1 MKKTN
6 VLVIGGSAAG
16 LVTALTGKSVYPD
29 KKFTV
34 VAKEE
39 KTMVPCGIPYTF
51 ASIEGTDSNILP
63 SDKMFEKANIDL
75 IIGEVISVDL
85 GNKTCFLKNRD
96 KIEYDKLVFATGSS
110 PSIPKWLK
118 GANLENVFTVPKNK
132 NYLDSMK
139 LKLDQCKKVVVIGAG
154 FIGVELSDEL
164 RKTGKEILL
173 IEKLPHILGLC
184 FDEEISVKA
193 EQVLKEN
200 GVMLKTG
207 TGVKELLGDKQV
219 KQVLLEN
226 GEIIDTD
233 AVVLAM
239 GYKPN
244 TDLAVASGISTSYK
258 GCIKVDEYMR
268 TGCSDIFAV
277 GDCAEKRDFSTRKA
291 CCTMLASTA
300 CAEARIAG
308 INLFKLSAIKTFS
321 GTISIFSTMIGDTAF
336 GVAGITETQATGEGF
351 DVITGVFE
359 GVDKHPGSLSGA
371 KKQLVKL
378 IVGKDSQ
385 VILGGEVIG
394 GSSVG
399 ELTNIIGIIIQN
411 RMNINSILTSQI
423 GTHPLLTAS
432 PAGYPLLK
440 AAGDAASKTVYNH
453 TYPKTYSRINS
464 SKDRIAKQN
473 FNLVSKY

>member
-1 MKKTN
+1 MKNTD

-29 KKFTV
+29 KMFTV
-34 VAKEE
+34 IAKEE
-39 KTMVPCGIPYTF
+39 KTLIPCGIPYTF
-51 ASIEGTDSNILP
+51 ASIDGTDSNILP
-63 SDKMFEKANIDL
+63 SNKMFENANIDL
-75 IIGEVISVDL
+75 VIGEVISIDPE
-85 GNKTCFLKNRD
+85 NKTCILKNRD
-96 KIEYDKLVFATGSS
+96 KISYDKLVLATGSS
-110 PSIPKWLK
+110 PTVPKWLK
-118 GANLENVFTVPKNK
+118 GADLENVFTVPKNK
-132 NYLDSMK
+132 HYLDIMK
-139 LKLDQCKKVVVIGAG
+139 SKLNQCNKIVIVGAG

-164 RKTGKEILL
+164 KKTGKEITL

-184 FDEEISVKA
+184 FDEEISIMA
-193 EQVLKEN
+193 EQKLTEN
-200 GVMLKTG
+200 GVILKTG
-207 TGVKELLGDKQV
+207 TGVKELSGDKKV
-219 KQVLLEN
+219 NKILLED
-226 GEIIDTD
+226 GEVIDTD
-233 AVVLAM
+233 AVVLSM
-239 GYKPN
+239 GYQPN
-244 TDLAVASGISTSYK
+244 TELANKSGISTRNQ

-268 TGCSDIFAV
+268 TESPDIFAV
-277 GDCAEKRDFSTRKA
+277 GDCAQKHDFITRKT

-336 GVAGITETQATGEGF
+336 GVAGVTEAQAKQEGF
-351 DVITGVFE
+351 DIITGVFE
-359 GVDKHPGSLSGA
+359 GIDKHPGTLAGA

-378 IVGKDSQ
+378 IVGKEST

-440 AAGDAASKTVYNH
+440 AAGNVASKTIFNH
-453 TYPKTYSRINS
+453 IS
-464 SKDRIAKQN
+464 
-473 FNLVSKY
+473 

>member
-1 MKKTN
+1 MKNTD

-29 KKFTV
+29 KMFSV
-34 VAKEE
+34 VEKEE
-39 KTMVPCGIPYTF
+39 KKLIPCGIPYTF
-51 ASIEGTDSNILP
+51 ASIDGTDSNILP
-63 SDKMFEKANIDL
+63 SNKMFENANIDL
-75 IIGEVISVDL
+75 VIGEVTSIDPES
-85 GNKTCFLKNRD
+85 KTCILENKDEISYN
-96 KIEYDKLVFATGSS
+96 KLVLATGSS

-118 GANLENVFTVPKNK
+118 GADLENVFTVPKNK
-132 NYLDSMK
+132 NYLDQMK
-139 LKLDQCKKVVVIGAG
+139 SILNQCNKIVIVGAG

-164 RKTGKEILL
+164 KKTGKEITL

-184 FDEEISVKA
+184 FDEEISIRA
-193 EQVLKEN
+193 QQVLTEN
-200 GVMLKTG
+200 GVILKTG
-207 TGVKELLGDKQV
+207 MGVKELSGV
-219 KQVLLEN
+219 KKVNKVLLED
-226 GEIIDTD
+226 GEVIDAD
-233 AVVLAM
+233 AVVLSM
-239 GYKPN
+239 GYQPN
-244 TDLAVASGISTSYK
+244 TELAKESGINTGNQ

-268 TGCSDIFAV
+268 TESPDIFAV
-277 GDCAEKRDFSTRKA
+277 GDCAQKHDFITRKT

-336 GVAGITETQATGEGF
+336 GVAGVTEAQAKKEGF
-351 DVITGVFE
+351 DIITGVFE
-359 GVDKHPGSLSGA
+359 GIDKHPSTLAGV

-378 IVGKDSQ
+378 IVGKEST

-440 AAGDAASKTVYNH
+440 AAGNAASKTIFNH
-453 TYPKTYSRINS
+453 IS
-464 SKDRIAKQN
+464 
-473 FNLVSKY
+473 